1 MATTDNFLQGNVGET
16 SNSHDKFSSVFSD
29 YDFFLFG
36 QGRLWKSYDKLGAHL
51 RIVDGVKGVNFVVWA
66 PNAKSV
72 AVVGDFNSWDAKRH
86 PMKNHY
92 PSGLW
97 EVFVPN
103 ASIGDAYKYR
113 IESDKGVSER
123 ADPVGFY
130 AEVPPRTA
138 SVVTDLDSYQWHD
151 QEWLDRRAKDQSE
164 WKHKPISIYEVH
176 FGSWLRYVD
185 DPGRLPSY
193 RELAED
199 LVAYVKKLGYTHIE
213 FLPLAEHPLLG
224 SWGYQVIGMY
234 SITSRYG
241 SPEDFMRLVDLCHQN
256 GIGVIVDWVP
266 AHFPR
271 DSHGLRRFDGTAL
284 YEYEDPRLGE
294 HRDWGTLIFNY
305 SRNEVRNYLISN
317 AFFWLEKYH
326 IDGLRVDAVASML
339 YLDYSREPGEW
350 KPNRFGGRENLE
362 AVDFLKE
369 LNVETHKSFPGVLT
383 IAEESTT
390 WSGVCRPV
398 NEGGLGFSMKWNMGW
413 MHDALKYSSEDP
425 INRKYHHNQLTFSIT
440 YAFTE
445 NFVLPISHDEV
456 VHGKGTV
463 ISNVPGDLWQK
474 FAQAR
479 LLYSYMWTHPG
490 KKLLFMGCEFG
501 QWKEWN
507 YDDGLDWTL
516 LNYDDTHGGLQRCV
530 ADLNRIYQN
539 EPALHE
545 LDFEWQGFEW
555 IDCDD
560 WEESVYSYIRKAK
573 EPEDH
578 IVVILN
584 FTPVPR
590 RKRFGVPA
598 NVDYQEIFCSD
609 APIYG
614 GSGCGNGCVRVG
626 EVPCN
631 SKPYSIEVLVP
642 PLGATFLKPVK
653 AQEANE
659 PELEASASV
668 DKTCCLRET
677 SSD

>member
-1 MATTDNFLQGNVGET
+1 MTKAENLSLGKGDETDNPRD
-16 SNSHDKFSSVFSD
+16 SFSSVLSD

-36 QGRLWKSYDKLGAHL
+36 QGRLWKSYEKLGAHPRFL
-51 RIVDGVKGVNFVVWA
+51 NGVAGVNFVVWA
-66 PNAKSV
+66 PNAKNVSV
-72 AVVGDFNSWDAKRH
+72 IGDFNAWDARRH
-86 PMKNHY
+86 PMRSHY

-97 EVFVPN
+97 EIFVPE
-103 ASIGDAYKYR
+103 ASVGDVYKYR
-113 IESDKGVSER
+113 VESDEGVTER

-130 AEVPPRTA
+130 AEIPPRTA
-138 SVVTDLDSYQWHD
+138 SVVADLDNYEWHD
-151 QEWLDRRAKDQSE
+151 QEWLEKRVHDQFE

-193 RELAED
+193 GEIAED

-241 SPEDFMRLVDLCHQN
+241 RPEDFMRLVDLCHQN

-271 DSHGLRRFDGTAL
+271 DPHGLRRFDGTAL

-305 SRNEVRNYLISN
+305 SRNEVRNYLISS
-317 AFFWLEKYH
+317 AFFWIEKYH

-350 KPNRFGGRENLE
+350 KPNRYGGRENLE

-369 LNVETHKSFPGVLT
+369 LNVETHKTFPGVLT

-398 NEGGLGFSMKWNMGW
+398 HDGGLGFSMKWNMGW
-413 MHDALKYSSEDP
+413 MHDALKFSCEDP

-507 YDDGLDWTL
+507 YDDGLDWAL

-530 ADLNRIYQN
+530 ADLNKIYRN

-545 LDFEWQGFEW
+545 LDFDWQGFEW

-560 WEESVYSYIRKAK
+560 WEESVFSYIRRANNPK
-573 EPEDH
+573 DFV
-578 IVVILN
+578 VVILN

-590 RKRFGVPA
+590 RKRFGVPE
-598 NVDYQEIFCSD
+598 NGDYQEIFCSD
-609 APIYG
+609 APCYG
-614 GSGCGNGCVRVG
+614 GSGCGNGLVRA
-626 EVPCN
+626 EALPWN
-631 SKPYSIEVLVP
+631 SKPYSIEALVP
-642 PLGATFLKPVK
+642 PLGATFFKPLGGLNDNEVE
-653 AQEANE
+653 AQPSLLDE
-659 PELEASASV
+659 
-668 DKTCCLRET
+668 K
-677 SSD
+677 SSNDV

>member
-1 MATTDNFLQGNVGET
+1 MQL
-16 SNSHDKFSSVFSD
+16 SVFRRPEADDWMPQAVWPSAPGRPTVRD
-29 YDFFLFG
+29 YTRSFYLLTQLKYPFYLTSLTDALIFPPSSLHGFKPHARLFAT
-36 QGRLWKSYDKLGAHL
+36 D
-51 RIVDGVKGVNFVVWA
+51 
-66 PNAKSV
+66 
-72 AVVGDFNSWDAKRH
+72 
-86 PMKNHY
+86 
-92 PSGLW
+92 
-97 EVFVPN
+97 
-103 ASIGDAYKYR
+103 IGDWW
-113 IESDKGVSER
+113 S
-123 ADPVGFY
+123 
-130 AEVPPRTA
+130 T
-138 SVVTDLDSYQWHD
+138 T
-151 QEWLDRRAKDQSE
+151 
-164 WKHKPISIYEVH
+164 
-176 FGSWLRYVD
+176 
-185 DPGRLPSY
+185 LP
-193 RELAED
+193 
-199 LVAYVKKLGYTHIE
+199 
-213 FLPLAEHPLLG
+213 
-224 SWGYQVIGMY
+224 QVIQIKRFTFY
-234 SITSRYG
+234 
-241 SPEDFMRLVDLCHQN
+241 HQ
-256 GIGVIVDWVP
+256 
-266 AHFPR
+266 ATLER
-271 DSHGLRRFDGTAL
+271 GT
-284 YEYEDPRLGE
+284 
-294 HRDWGTLIFNY
+294 
-305 SRNEVRNYLISN
+305 
-317 AFFWLEKYH
+317 
-326 IDGLRVDAVASML
+326 
-339 YLDYSREPGEW
+339 
-350 KPNRFGGRENLE
+350 
-362 AVDFLKE
+362 
-369 LNVETHKSFPGVLT
+369 
-383 IAEESTT
+383 
-390 WSGVCRPV
+390 
-398 NEGGLGFSMKWNMGW
+398 
-413 MHDALKYSSEDP
+413 
-425 INRKYHHNQLTFSIT
+425 
-440 YAFTE
+440 
-445 NFVLPISHDEV
+445 
-456 VHGKGTV
+456 
-463 ISNVPGDLWQK
+463 

-677 SSD
+677 PSD